1 MKEKE
6 KESGSKIKSVIIYGL
21 CILIPIIFFLIFHIT
36 IVDGQS
42 MESTYENGNVLL
54 INTLDTPE
62 KGDVIVTKAVSEG
75 KDITLVKR
83 LIAKE
88 GDKVYI
94 DYDKHEVYVN
104 DELLDE
110 PYIKDKTVMSDD
122 CNTPLE
128 YPYTV
133 PEGCIFVMGD
143 NRGASM
149 DSRDKRIEPV
159 KESDVQ
165 GVVIHKFWLT

>member
-1 MKEKE
+1 
-6 KESGSKIKSVIIYGL
+6 
-21 CILIPIIFFLIFHIT
+21 
-36 IVDGQS
+36 
-42 MESTYENGNVLL
+42 MESTYKNGNILL
-54 INTLDTPE
+54 INTLSTPE

-75 KDITLVKR
+75 KDITLIKR

-94 DYDKHEVYVN
+94 DYDKNEVYVN
-104 DELLDE
+104 DELLEE
-110 PYIKDKTVMSDD
+110 PYIKDKMIMSND
-122 CNTPLE
+122 CDEPLE
-128 YPYTV
+128 YPYIV

-159 KESDVQ
+159 KAEDVQ